1 LAEEKPPALITN
13 QEEMRKFRLVA
24 GLGRQPTQQQQQQ
37 QQNQR
42 EQREVHE
49 KQNKFE

>member
-1 LAEEKPPALITN
+1 LAEEKPPAPITN

-37 QQNQR
+37 TQR

>member
-37 QQNQR
+37 TQR